1 MSHTEV
7 PSHLKPRPV
16 GLVFILVGLCVG
28 AWVAYDARSSRF
40 FSLRPCLSAVM
51 VAMGLWTIIEAPQ
64 LPARKLSP
72 LGHVFAGVGMVLGLA
87 FTWYVMGYIP
97 FIP

>member
-7 PSHLKPRPV
+7 PSHLKRRSV

-40 FSLRPCLSAVM
+40 FSLRPCLSTVA
-51 VAMGLWTIIEAPQ
+51 VAMGIWVVIEAPK
-64 LPARKLSP
+64 LPVRELSP
-72 LGHVFAGVGMVLGLA
+72 LGHVFAGVATVLALV